1 MDKVDQEYLNE
12 LLQTGGTTEQD
23 KTIDVKVKDDG
34 ISIDEI
40 QVRDCIKGEIASC
53 DMRHR
58 KTCLG
63 LTICKL

>member
-40 QVRDCIKGEIASC
+40 QVRDCIKGEIAFC
-53 DMRHR
+53 DMRHW
-58 KTCLG
+58 KICLG